1 MGRILHGSFRFSPAL
16 LRWVGLLVL
25 VLMLYQILQAIRH
38 LGDLVQVSRRYAAEQ
53 ERLDARWQ
61 AVNRDLV
68 RSRDHRGVLRVA
80 RRDLAMARPG
90 EVPVIFQAGVRSH
103 VMEVPSA
110 PTAPP
115 VTAGRD

>member
-1 MGRILHGSFRFSPAL
+1 MGRILHGSFRLSPAL
-16 LRWVGLLVL
+16 HRVVGLLVL
-25 VLMLYQILQAIRH
+25 VLMFYQIFQAIRH
-38 LGDLVQVSRRYAAEQ
+38 LGDLIQVSRRYAAEQ

-68 RSRDHRGVLRVA
+68 RSRDQRGVLRVA

-90 EVPVIFQAGVRSH
+90 EVPVIFQVGVRSH
-103 VMEVPSA
+103 VMVVPSA

-115 VTAGRD
+115 VTGGRD